1 MNYEEQHNIC
11 DHTLQ
16 TIFFNIMSSLVW
28 FITGAS
34 NGFGLILSLYA
45 LKAGHRVIGAMR
57 NKNRASDAVSS
68 IESAGGHVI
77 EMDMTESQDSIV
89 KKIQGVIETH
99 GTIDVLVNN
108 AGYAMMGPISQ
119 FT

>member
-1 MNYEEQHNIC
+1 
-11 DHTLQ
+11 
-16 TIFFNIMSSLVW
+16 MSGLVW

-34 NGFGLILSLYA
+34 NGFGLILSLRA

-57 NKNRASDAVSS
+57 NKNRASDAVNA
-68 IESAGGHVI
+68 IESAGGHAI
-77 EMDMTESQDSIV
+77 EMDMTEAQDSIV
-89 KKIQGVIETH
+89 KKIQEVNETH

-108 AGYAMMGPISQ
+108 AGYAMMGPIAQ

>member
-1 MNYEEQHNIC
+1 
-11 DHTLQ
+11 
-16 TIFFNIMSSLVW
+16 MSSLVW

-34 NGFGLILSLYA
+34 NGFGLILSLHA
-45 LKAGHRVIGAMR
+45 LKAGHKVIGAMR
-57 NKNRASDAVSS
+57 DKNRSGDAVNA

-77 EMDMTESQDSIV
+77 EMDMIEAQDSII
-89 KKIQGVIETH
+89 KKIQDVNQTY

-108 AGYAMMGPISQ
+108 AGYAMMGPIAQ

>member
-1 MNYEEQHNIC
+1 M
-11 DHTLQ
+11 
-16 TIFFNIMSSLVW
+16 FSLVW

-34 NGFGLILSLYA
+34 NGFGLILSLHA
-45 LKAGHRVIGAMR
+45 LKAGHKVIGAMR
-57 NKNRASDAVSS
+57 NKRRASDAVKS

-77 EMDMTESQDSIV
+77 EMDMTETQDSIV
-89 KKIQGVIETH
+89 KKIRYVNETY

-108 AGYAMMGPISQ
+108 AGYAMMGPIAQ